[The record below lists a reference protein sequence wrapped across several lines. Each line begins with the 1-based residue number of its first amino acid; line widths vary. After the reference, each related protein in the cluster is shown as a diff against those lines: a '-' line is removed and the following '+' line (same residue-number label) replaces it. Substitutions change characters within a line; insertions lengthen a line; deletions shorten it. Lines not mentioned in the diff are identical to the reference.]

1 MRKKITALTLCIGIF
16 LTGCTSVGD
25 TTSTSSGTG
34 QSSNSSQGASTPTS
48 TPKPTP
54 TPTPEPASGI
64 VLMTVNSQDGQQQV
78 QLFCIDP
85 DTGAKSPLALFV
97 IPSSCDIT
105 YMLCL
110 SGIPFAEGRFSG
122 RFSSDFTKIAV
133 TYSLPDTTERH
144 AGWIDTDGN
153 FYDVTTALDLQADSD
168 FAAPPEYEA
177 MGFAPNGDFIYSERD
192 KGLVYYSVPSDS
204 VMPENLTQLGDIDA
218 AAIAMGAPH
227 NINKTFSRAFNEN
240 VALSI
245 SDQLG
250 ENSYLATFDRD
261 SALEGAFP
269 EAAIVAF
276 DAEGNI
282 ERSEY
287 LPENIRFTW
296 SGTLSP
302 DGSQIAFLSCPYDK
316 TRDDKPTELF
326 LTSLEGGEPIKVPC
340 ELPDSEYQK
349 RTNGIYTMA
358 NRKYYEAH
366 YYCAIVGWI

>member
-1 MRKKITALTLCIGIF
+1 MYKKFFALLLCATVLF
-16 LTGCTSVGD
+16 LSGCSGE
-25 TTSTSSGTG
+25 TSSSDA
-34 QSSNSSQGASTPTS
+34 SSSSEASTTVTPEPTP

-97 IPSSCDIT
+97 IPSSCEIAFVPVLFS
-105 YMLCL
+105 MPL
-110 SGIPFAEGRFSG
+110 AEGRFCG
-122 RFSSDFTKIAV
+122 HFSSDFTKIAV
-133 TYSLPDTTERH
+133 TYSLPDTTESH

-153 FYDVTTALDLQADSD
+153 FYDVTTALDLQSSSD
-168 FAAPPEYEA
+168 FAAPPEYGA
-177 MGFAPNGDFIYSERD
+177 LGFAPNGDFIYVELGRES
-192 KGLVYYSVPSDS
+192 VYYSVPSDNIA
-204 VMPENLTQLGDIDA
+204 PENITQLGDIDA
-218 AAIAMGAPH
+218 MAVALGAPP
-227 NINKTFSRAFNEN
+227 NLYGILSDAFNDSTS
-240 VALSI
+240 LSI
-245 SDQLG
+245 SDRLG
-250 ENSYLATFDRD
+250 ENRYLVTFGRTSRADQGAYPEVAIAT
-261 SALEGAFP
+261 
-269 EAAIVAF
+269 F

-316 TRDDKPTELF
+316 ARDDKPTELF

-340 ELPDSEYQK
+340 ELPDSEFQK
-349 RTNGIYTMA
+349 GTGGIYTMA
-358 NRKYYEAH
+358 NGKYYEAH